1 MDRNISLSGARVG
14 WALCGSFCTLEPAV
28 SALERF
34 VSATGAEMMPIMSDI
49 TYNTTTRFGTAD
61 YWRKRVS
68 EACGGAK
75 ILTSVYETEPIGP
88 KKLLDLMVIAPC
100 TSNTLAKMALGICDS
115 AVLMAA
121 KAHLRNERP
130 LVIALATN
138 DALSTSAQNIGALLC
153 RRNVYFVPLG
163 QDDPSGKPRSC
174 IADFTKLEET
184 AEAAM
189 RGEQVQPIIF

>member
-1 MDRNISLSGARVG
+1 MDKNISLSGARVG

-34 VSATGAEMMPIMSDI
+34 AAATGAEMMPIMSDI

-61 YWRKRVS
+61 YWRSRVS
-68 EACGGAK
+68 KACGGAK

-138 DALSTSAQNIGALLC
+138 DALSASAANIGALLC

-174 IADFTKLEET
+174 IADFTKVEET
-184 AEAAM
+184 AAAAM
-189 RGEQVQPIIF
+189 EGKQVQPILV